1 MREKMLLFF
10 PLLLHK
16 FVLSKTFQSF
26 SFLCSPS
33 SFLIDDSLYLLN
45 TEKMGVKVE

>member
-1 MREKMLLFF
+1 MFL
-10 PLLLHK
+10 
-16 FVLSKTFQSF
+16 VSF
-26 SFLCSPS
+26 SL